1 MTMATS
7 DELFML
13 VKTASHAQDAD
24 IIKVVRVYLSA
35 RRAEE
40 DRELLEEADKIGCYR
55 VDAAP
60 YIDN

>member
-1 MTMATS
+1 MAT
-7 DELFML
+7 DELFTL
-13 VKTASHAQDAD
+13 VKTTSNAQDAD

-40 DRELLEEADKIGCYR
+40 DRELLEETDKIGCYR